1 MVGTQVRLKVGAMFR
16 IGVGVGVRARVGV
29 GAIVRA
35 EDWVRTISCRVGVG
49 GGVKAGVRV
58 LLGVSVGVRVWKRG
72 RTQCTPS
79 SYDILLLVII
89 NNND

>member
-1 MVGTQVRLKVGAMFR
+1 MVGTQVRFKVGARFR

-29 GAIVRA
+29 G
-35 EDWVRTISCRVGVG
+35 

-58 LLGVSVGVRVWKRG
+58 RFGVSVGVRVWKRG

-79 SYDILLLVII
+79 SYDILLSVII